1 MINLGLTQRKT
12 EAFFATLAASH
23 RMKTIIHVLNE
34 SEEPIN
40 DFNMKFGTTHLLD
53 GAVQVDATQDI
64 TRSLSVTFLDPYR
77 RFRWSPDHTHPGSLF
92 TGDFLSV
99 KYAVLVRDD
108 NRYLGNTTLGPKHH
122 KLGIKALPDA
132 YKNYWVQVPVFQGPL
147 TSYEA
152 NGAEI
157 TIEAQ
162 GKESLCMD
170 PIFANEGYTLG
181 KHQHVDDAIQEVLRR
196 IGERQFRMP
205 DLPWR
210 LGKEVAVHPRS
221 QPWLIINGG
230 GQDSKGHNIPGLINH
245 TGKHPHHAFYD
256 GDGRFTVRRLNKEPV
271 FRFYQNTLISQVD
284 VTYDT
289 IADFR
294 NHIIVHGAP
303 SQGKAK
309 KAVKAEVSLP
319 RHNPNSPWKLA
330 RNGKPRYLT
339 LEVTAAN
346 LKTHHECKQRA
357 HHLLNHHSQVGVNL
371 SFDCLPIPTL
381 EPHDVVRARTE
392 DGMVL
397 HAAIKQF
404 TIPLVSSSPMSVG
417 YNRKLKAVGKH
428 GGPKGKH
435 HGKPGHKRNSQDG

>member
-1 MINLGLTQRKT
+1 MDT
-12 EAFFATLAASH
+12 
-23 RMKTIIHVLNE
+23 
-34 SEEPIN
+34 
-40 DFNMKFGTTHLLD
+40 
-53 GAVQVDATQDI
+53 TQDI
-64 TRSLSVTFLDPYR
+64 SRSLSVTFLDPYR

-122 KLGIKALPDA
+122 KLGVKAPPD
-132 YKNYWVQVPVFQGPL
+132 YDRNYWVQVPVFQGPL
-147 TSYEA
+147 VSYEA
-152 NGAEI
+152 NGPEI

-162 GKESLCMD
+162 SKETLAVD
-170 PIFANEGYTLG
+170 PIFAHDSYTLG
-181 KHQHVDDAIQEVLRR
+181 KHMHVDDAMQEVLRR

-205 DLPWR
+205 NLPWR
-210 LGKEVAVHPRS
+210 LGKEVNVHSTS
-221 QPWLIINGG
+221 QPWLVINGG
-230 GQDSKGHNIPGLINH
+230 GQDSTGKNIPGLINH

-256 GDGRFTVRRLNKEPV
+256 AAGRFTVKRLNKEPV

-294 NHIIVHGAP
+294 NTVIVHGAKA
-303 SQGKAK
+303 QGKGK
-309 KAVKAEVSLP
+309 KPIKAEVSLP

-339 LEVTAAN
+339 LEVHAAN
-346 LKTHHECKQRA
+346 LKTAKECRQRA
-357 HHLLNHHSQVGVNL
+357 HHLLAHHSMVGVNL

-381 EPHDVVRARTE
+381 EPHDVIRARTE

-397 HAAIKQF
+397 HAPIKQF
-404 TIPLVSSSPMSVG
+404 TIPLTSSSPMSIG
-417 YNRKLKAVGKH
+417 YNRQLKSISKGR
-428 GGPKGKH
+428 GPNHHHHHH
-435 HGKPGHKRNSQDG
+435 HGQDG